1 MLVGSVATSTKRG
14 GIRKVTAA
22 SLVVI
27 LAVVAAVGIFYL
39 QSLNTPGQPRTSQTV
54 TTSTTSVNSSSSQ
67 TGLAVVTVLSG
78 SLKAADFKAAATTTT
93 FTCGTSAVGSYI
105 RLSNS
110 GSGTGSVIAVT
121 FTWNGATDVFTP
133 LGECLVGP
141 AGYASTTEYILF
153 STTSRLMFSA
163 SAGGAVTGFVILL
176 GGAEIAFAGSFE

>member
-1 MLVGSVATSTKRG
+1 LLVESVATPTKG
-14 GIRKVTAA
+14 EGIGKVTAA

-39 QSLNTPGQPRTSQTV
+39 QGLNTSGQPRNSQTL
-54 TTSTTSVNSSSSQ
+54 TSSSTLVSSSSSQ

-78 SLKAADFKAAATTTT
+78 SLKAADFKAAGTSTT
-93 FTCGTSAVGSYI
+93 FTCGTSAVGSHV

-121 FTWNGATDVFTP
+121 INWNGATDAFTP

-153 STTSRLMFSA
+153 STTSRLTFSA
-163 SAGGAVTGFVILL
+163 SAGGAVTGFVILS